1 VAKPLKTSSLPPALA
16 ELNAQARAGSVTDS
30 VGELRVE
37 DPYRSLEE
45 DSPQTRAWLEAQSAR
60 TEQALQ
66 ALVEP
71 GMEARLTSLLSIG
84 LIGEIGLGGE
94 RVFFTLREPPH
105 ERHALYMIDARAPK
119 FERTLVIDP
128 QTYGERAAIDYFA
141 PSPDGRLVAFGIS
154 ENGDERASLRVYD
167 VEHERLL
174 DDTIAHAKWSSITW
188 LHDNRSF
195 YYRRYPKPGEPH
207 WNEKEPDSYH
217 AQLFLH
223 VLGREPNSDVLVFNS
238 DRPVDFPSAS
248 VDEQDRYVAISNTRT
263 WTASDVYLWD
273 RGSNKAARA
282 PAPKPEQ
289 LVKVIEGTDN
299 LTHGDVMRGV
309 LYLVTNLD
317 APKQRVVGVPV
328 ARAGD
333 RAAWKTI
340 VPESDDTIQDVVL
353 THDFIVVHRIS
364 DVRSK
369 LDVFGLDG
377 AAKGELE
384 LPGRGSVGSLAG
396 SIDHNRIAFEYSS
409 FLSAPTLLTCDV
421 STRKVQQ
428 LFQVQHDFPASD
440 FEEQQASVKS
450 ADGTPI
456 NVYYVQKKGAAHDR
470 QNPVL
475 INGYGGF
482 DVSLLPGFTR
492 SALYFL
498 ERGGIYAQANLRGG
512 GEFGE
517 AWHRA
522 GMLKNKIHVFE
533 DFEAVIRW
541 FSDSG
546 ISNPNKIAI
555 TGGSNGGLLMGAMIT
570 RAPATFA
577 AAASYVGLYDML
589 RYDKFPP
596 AALWTSEYGD
606 PNDPD
611 AARYLY
617 SYSPYHNIRDGV
629 AYPSVLIETADH
641 DTRVFWG
648 HSAKFAA
655 RLQTASSSPDKP
667 IYFYLE
673 RAVGHGRGTGVADLV
688 RRYTRQYAFLQHE
701 LGMPPAGSKAL

>member
-1 VAKPLKTSSLPPALA
+1 MKTSSLPPALA
-16 ELNAQARAGSVTDS
+16 ELNAQARTGSVTES

-45 DSPQTRAWLEAQSAR
+45 DSPATQAWLEAQSAR
-60 TEQALQ
+60 TEEALS
-66 ALVEP
+66 ALVTP
-71 GMEARLTSLLSIG
+71 GMESRLTSLLSIG

-105 ERHALYMIDARAPK
+105 ERHALYTIDARAAKP
-119 FERTLVIDP
+119 ERALVIDP

-154 ENGDERASLRVYD
+154 ENGDERANLRVYD
-167 VEHERLL
+167 VEHKKLL
-174 DDTIAHAKWSSITW
+174 DDTIAHAKWSAIAW
-188 LHDNRSF
+188 LNDDHGF

-207 WNEKEPDSYH
+207 WNDKEPDSYH
-217 AQLFLH
+217 AQLFVH
-223 VLGREPNSDVLVFNS
+223 VLGTDPNNDPLVFNS

-248 VDEQDRYVAISNTRT
+248 VGEHDRYVAISNTRT

-273 RGSNKAARA
+273 RGATKPARA
-282 PAPKPEQ
+282 AAPKPEQ
-289 LVKVIEGTDN
+289 LVKVIEGADN

-309 LYLVTNLD
+309 LYLVTNLG
-317 APKQRVVGVPV
+317 APKQRVVSVPV

-333 RAAWKTI
+333 RAAWKTV
-340 VPESDDTIQDVVL
+340 VPESDATIQDVVL
-353 THDFIVVHRIS
+353 THDFIVVHRIG

-369 LDVFGLDG
+369 LAVFGLDG
-377 AAKGELE
+377 QAKGELD
-384 LPGRGSVGSLAG
+384 LPGRGSVSSLAG

-409 FLSAPTLLTCDV
+409 FLSAPTLLQCDV
-421 STRKVQQ
+421 STRKLQQ
-428 LFQVQHDFPASD
+428 LFQVQHDFPAD
-440 FEEQQASVKS
+440 EFEEQQASVKS

-470 QNPVL
+470 KNPVL

-517 AWHRA
+517 DWHRA

-546 ISNPNKIAI
+546 ISNPNEIAI

-570 RAPATFA
+570 RAPSTFA

-596 AALWTSEYGD
+596 AALWTSEYGEPSD
-606 PNDPD
+606 PET
-611 AARYLY
+611 ARYLY
-617 SYSPYHNIRDGV
+617 SYSPYHNIRDDV
-629 AYPSVLIETADH
+629 AYPAVLIETADH

-673 RAVGHGRGTGVADLV
+673 HAVGHGRGTGIADLV
-688 RRYTRQYAFLQHE
+688 RRYTRQYAFLQHQ
-701 LGMPPAGSKAL
+701 LGMQQTNP